1 MSNRIKY
8 FFAHLLVSVLV
19 AVICLSTVFFVWYPS
34 PLAKAVGVT
43 NIFLML
49 VAIDVIVG
57 PLLSL
62 LVYKDGKKTLKMDL
76 ICIALVQVLALGYG
90 IFNIAQARPVWI
102 VQDGHLFELVRNNDL
117 SKEGLA
123 HAKPE
128 YQNISWGQPR
138 IAAVKHSESAEENNT
153 NLMKELESGI
163 PASFRPERYTKLNN
177 EKQRLLQHAKS
188 LDGLELYNSG
198 DAVKNILAK
207 YPKADAWLALRTGQ
221 VDMTVLIDKESA
233 EVIKIVD
240 LRPWN

>member
-8 FFAHLLVSVLV
+8 FLTHVLVSILV
-19 AVICLSTVFFVWYPS
+19 AVICLSIVFFIWYPS

-49 VAIDVIVG
+49 VVIDVIVG
-57 PLLSL
+57 PLFSL

-76 ICIALVQVLALGYG
+76 VCIAIVQVLALGYG

-117 SKEGLA
+117 AKEGLA
-123 HAKPE
+123 DAQPE
-128 YQNISWGQPR
+128 YQKVSWGQPQ
-138 IAAVKHSESAEENNT
+138 ITAVKSSESDKDNNA

-163 PASFRPERYTKLNN
+163 PASFRPERYTRVNH
-177 EKQRLLQHAKS
+177 EKQRLLNQAKNLS
-188 LDGLELYNSG
+188 ELEQYNSPE
-198 DAVKNILAK
+198 AVQHILAK
-207 YPKADAWLALRTGQ
+207 YPKADGWLPLRTGQ
-221 VDMTVLIDKESA
+221 LDMTVLIHKESA